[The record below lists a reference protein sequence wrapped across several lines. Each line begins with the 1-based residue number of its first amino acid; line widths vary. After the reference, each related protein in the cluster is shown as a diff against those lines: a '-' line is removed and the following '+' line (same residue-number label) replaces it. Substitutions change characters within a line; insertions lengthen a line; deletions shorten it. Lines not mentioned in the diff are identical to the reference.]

1 MIVTFK
7 YNSDKLKRRSSSTSS
22 VTTTPTA
29 TGRTTRR
36 SSLNNSSS
44 VSLGTTPSGSNTEGL
59 TDHNLRSHSAN
70 TTPSKLVTLQYN
82 NHLLTPTS
90 RRTTRRQSQINL
102 NNNSSN
108 SNHAA
113 ITPPQTSVNS
123 SPVKKVHK
131 SPTPQPKT
139 SIILDARVKQV
150 LTNLKKYQD
159 AYIITSTTSQPGIK
173 DSNIIAH
180 NHDVDRQWFN
190 DVHVVTDQLNF
201 IKETYKAVQMLKK
214 KKLTDGETPEPPVPS
229 SHRGLLLTSSPTKDA
244 LMIEDED
251 EGEVLDEEDNDDE
264 EDEEEVEEGG
274 RTTRRRSRNSIGN
287 GNGNG
292 GGGTASG
299 SAEVSSGNESTV
311 VEQQTFTPLGKRT
324 RRKVQ
329 FK

>member
-36 SSLNNSSS
+36 SSLNNSNSG
-44 VSLGTTPSGSNTEGL
+44 SLGTTPSGSSTEGL
-59 TDHNLRSHSAN
+59 TDHNLRSHSAS

-102 NNNSSN
+102 NNNN
-108 SNHAA
+108 SNHST

-131 SPTPQPKT
+131 SPTPQPNAST
-139 SIILDARVKQV
+139 ILNTRVKQI

-159 AYIITSTTSQPGIK
+159 AYIITSTTNQPGIK

-201 IKETYKAVQMLKK
+201 IKETYKAVQVLKK
-214 KKLTDGETPEPPVPS
+214 KKLTDGETPEPPMPS

-274 RTTRRRSRNSIGN
+274 RMTRRRSRNSIGN
-287 GNGNG
+287 GNSNG
-292 GGGTASG
+292 GSGGTASG
-299 SAEVSSGNESTV
+299 SAEVSSGNESAA
-311 VEQQTFTPLGKRT
+311 VEQQTFIPLGKRT